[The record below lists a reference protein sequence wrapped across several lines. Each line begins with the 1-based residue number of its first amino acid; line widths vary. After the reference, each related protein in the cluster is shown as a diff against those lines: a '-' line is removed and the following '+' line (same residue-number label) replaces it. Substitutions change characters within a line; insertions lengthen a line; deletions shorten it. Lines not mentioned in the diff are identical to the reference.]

1 MTRLWAVFA
10 REYAGFFRVPLG
22 WVLMALFLFLSG
34 LVFTRSALVP
44 GEPATM
50 REFFSAWWGLL
61 IVIAPAVSMRLFSEE
76 LRSGTIEGLMTAPLP
91 EVIIVG
97 GKFLAAAAFLVTALA
112 PTLVYPIILEWLARP
127 DHGPVAAG
135 YLGVLL
141 VGMLYLAVGT
151 WISALTS
158 SQTLAF
164 LATLF
169 LLLLTELAAAR
180 LAAMVSEP
188 WNHALLALSPS
199 ARITDFARGLIDTG
213 HIAYFLAATIWFLA
227 LAALTLKA
235 RRWR

>member
-22 WVLMALFLFLSG
+22 WVLMALSLFLSG

-91 EVIIVG
+91 EVTIVA
-97 GKFLAAAAFLVTALA
+97 GKFLAAAAFLITALA

-180 LAAMVSEP
+180 LAAMVPEP
-188 WNHALLALSPS
+188 WNHALLALSAS